1 MRNYLLLKYLKNSL
15 KEYIFIFLT
24 SIILSFIS
32 LTESFSEESV
42 FTINEVKVKGGID
55 VNFFRE
61 KYFNRAF
68 SNSFDVLM
76 NKILLISD
84 LKKVEDVKLIEIKN
98 LIKSFKILEESYR
111 ENIYRAKLEVIYNE
125 KKVKDFLR
133 KRNISFS
140 LPENISAVFFP
151 ILYINGKIKNLNENF
166 FYNNWEEIKIKNEL
180 INFILPLDDLDDI
193 SEITKMKDNLEDLDI
208 VSLITKYGEKNYVF
222 ALMDYDKSILY
233 VYLKTNFKNNI
244 TSKNLS
250 YKIKN
255 IKDETKLTSI
265 LKDLK
270 LETTDLWKEQN
281 LLNLLMPLSIKIKFQ
296 YTKLEELDK
305 LGKTLYKINAIDKY
319 SLEEFDI
326 NNSYYKIYYYGN
338 PKKLRAELLKFGYE
352 LINNQGA
359 WQLYL
364 HE

>member
-1 MRNYLLLKYLKNSL
+1 MRNYFLLKHFKNSL
-15 KEYIFIFLT
+15 KGYIFIFLT

-61 KYFNRAF
+61 KYLNRAF

-84 LKKVEDVKLIEIKN
+84 LKKVEEVKLKEVKN

-111 ENIYRAKLEVIYNE
+111 EDIYRAKLEVIYNE

-151 ILYINGKIKNLNENF
+151 VLIVADETVDFNDNF
-166 FYNNWEEIKIKNEL
+166 FYENWLKIKIENEL
-180 INFILPLDDLDDI
+180 INFVLPIEDIDDI
-193 SEITKMKDNLEDLDI
+193 SKVKKMKSNIQELDVGDLVNKYDI
-208 VSLITKYGEKNYVF
+208 KNYVF
-222 ALMDYDKSILY
+222 LLMEYEEKSLNTHI
-233 VYLKTNFKNNI
+233 KTNFNNSKM
-244 TSKNLS
+244 SKNIS
-250 YKIKN
+250 YKINK
-255 IKDETKLTSI
+255 ITDKLILTST

-270 LETTDLWKEQN
+270 TQITDIWKKQN
-281 LLNLLMPLSIKIKFQ
+281 IIDVSMPLRIRIKFK
-296 YTKLEELDK
+296 YKNIIDLDKLKNTFYKISIIDKFTLEELN
-305 LGKTLYKINAIDKY
+305 INHA
-319 SLEEFDI
+319 FF
-326 NNSYYKIYYYGN
+326 KIYYYGN
-338 PKKLRAELLKFGYE
+338 PRKLKSE
-352 LINNQGA
+352 LIKFNY
-359 WQLYL
+359 QLKDDKGLWEIYL
-364 HE
+364 ND